1 MVKRNTVGKK
11 TIGVLIFAAGYLLCA
26 LLCVLPFPQAT
37 AAVSGEYEAVWQS
50 GAVTRESYAAAYSAL
65 CGCGPD
71 KIVLER
77 AGERGEIAAGEAF
90 RKSYA
95 VLQEGNL
102 LELLTAEFGGL
113 SRLERAA
120 LYRTFARSV
129 YYSADL
135 YAFDGERVFRTPR
148 GAFNVFVWLDGSVS
162 SSVIRAT
169 GAKKLVLH
177 GEAILSASALSG
189 SGIEEI
195 EAREPYVSEGGAV
208 LLRTAGGTR
217 LVAALPAC
225 ETLSVKDCD
234 FCDEGALSPCT
245 GLVTA
250 ELPFAGSAKN
260 ASKDDDGRL
269 LWAFGTKIPETLK
282 QVKITGGEISAFAFT
297 GCEKVEEIDLCGIPA
312 ERVSSSAFTG
322 CGSLKL
328 LHTAKELSL
337 DGFVRTELA
346 CGCFLYERRAS

>member
-1 MVKRNTVGKK
+1 MVKRNTVSKK
-11 TIGVLIFAAGYLLCA
+11 AVSVLIFAAGYLLCA
-26 LLCVLPFPQAT
+26 LLCFLPFPRAT
-37 AAVSGEYEAVWQS
+37 AAESGEYEIAWQS
-50 GAVTRESYAAAYSAL
+50 GEVTRESYAAAYSAL

-77 AGERGEIAAGEAF
+77 AGERGEIAAGEEF
-90 RKSYA
+90 RKSFA
-95 VLQEGNL
+95 VLQEGSL
-102 LELLTAEFGGL
+102 LELLTEGFGGL

-120 LYRTFARSV
+120 LYRTFAGTV

-148 GAFNVFVWLDGSVS
+148 GAFDVFVLLDGSVS

-177 GEAILSASALSG
+177 GEASLSASALSG

-217 LVAALPAC
+217 LVAALPVC
-225 ETLSVKDCD
+225 ETVAVEDCD

-245 GLVTA
+245 GLVSA
-250 ELPFAGSAKN
+250 ELPFVGSAKN
-260 ASKDDDGRL
+260 ASEDSDGRL

-282 QVKITGGEISAFAFT
+282 RVRIAGGEISAFAFT
-297 GCEKVEEIDLCGIPA
+297 GCENVEEIDLCGIPA
-312 ERVSSSAFTG
+312 ERVSSSAFAG
-322 CGSLKL
+322 CGGLMR